1 MKKQI
6 FLKFKLST
14 KFFFYI
20 CKNNYL
26 VVYDQFSYTIVKI
39 FSKILIN
46 NFFLFLYLYNKKKLL
61 NYKRLF
67 KKLLNYTTKLY
78 KKKIYIIGLGFRVN
92 QIFFNNFFYLLQL
105 KLGYSHQI
113 YLKIPFEL
121 KITIF
126 KHVKLFIESVNLLLL
141 NQFCSFIKNL
151 KKFNAYKKKGIFFFI
166 KSYKLKKNK
175 KI

>member
-6 FLKFKLST
+6 VLKFKLST

-67 KKLLNYTTKLY
+67 KKPINYTTK
-78 KKKIYIIGLGFRVN
+78 
-92 QIFFNNFFYLLQL
+92 
-105 KLGYSHQI
+105 H
-113 YLKIPFEL
+113 
-121 KITIF
+121 
-126 KHVKLFIESVNLLLL
+126 
-141 NQFCSFIKNL
+141 
-151 KKFNAYKKKGIFFFI
+151 
-166 KSYKLKKNK
+166 
-175 KI
+175 